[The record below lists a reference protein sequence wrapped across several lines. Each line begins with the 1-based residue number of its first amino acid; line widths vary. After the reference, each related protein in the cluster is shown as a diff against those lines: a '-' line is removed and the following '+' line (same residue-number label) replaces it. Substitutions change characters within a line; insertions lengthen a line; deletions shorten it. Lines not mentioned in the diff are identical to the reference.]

1 MIEAG
6 DYFPEK
12 DTAAPMNNLPNSG
25 YLLSQLLHSSLDVI
39 YFKDCQ
45 SRFIMCNRACAE
57 KHGWVSPEEGVG
69 LTDFDVFSRSHAQ
82 QAFEDERRIIETG
95 EMLKGIEEKETWP
108 DGHVTWCST
117 TKVPMRNDQGE
128 IVGIFGITR
137 DITAGKQVKLKAQ
150 RYAEEINAIKE
161 MLEEDARMAGQLQRS
176 FFQTEFPVFPA
187 GVDPVDSCIEFKHHF
202 NTRNLVSGD
211 YCYVKPLS
219 ETRVAVLLCDVLGSG
234 ARAALGSSLIRGIMQ
249 DLSAVEEDPSAY
261 VGHLN
266 EQLYPLLNADGLLLD
281 ITACYMVLDV
291 ATGIARVASAGHP
304 LPLHFS
310 PGKPTG
316 WLFENLVLRGPA
328 LAVERDARFR
338 TVTCQLAPGDQVVLY
353 TDGLFALKNVQGEP
367 FCEKRLLSTARALP
381 DGPLEGIFSGLTDAA
396 IAFSKEGH
404 FEDDVCLVGFH
415 LRKLLETA

>member
-1 MIEAG
+1 
-6 DYFPEK
+6 
-12 DTAAPMNNLPNSG
+12 MNDLPNSG
-25 YLLSQLLHSSLDVI
+25 YLLNQLLHSSLDVI

-57 KHGWVSPEEGVG
+57 KHGWVSPEKGVG
-69 LTDFDVFSRSHAQ
+69 LTDFDVFCSDHAQ
-82 QAFEDERRIIETG
+82 QAFDAEQHIIATG
-95 EMLKGIEEKETWP
+95 KMLKGIEEKETWP

-137 DITAGKQVKLKAQ
+137 DITARKEVKLKAQ
-150 RYAEEINAIKE
+150 RYAEEINAIKD

-187 GVDPVDSCIEFKHHF
+187 GVDPADSCIEFKHHF

-211 YCYVKPLS
+211 YSYVKQLS
-219 ETRVAVLLCDVLGSG
+219 ESKVAILLCDVLGSG

-249 DLSAVEEDPSAY
+249 DLSALEEDPSAY

-266 EQLYPLLNADGLLLD
+266 EQLYPLLHSDGLLLD
-281 ITACYMVLDV
+281 VTACYMVLDV
-291 ATGIARVASAGHP
+291 ATGMAQVASAGHP

-310 PGKPTG
+310 PGKPAK
-316 WLFENLVLRGPA
+316 WLFENLVMRGPA
-328 LAVERDARFR
+328 LAAERDAKFR
-338 TVTCQLAPGDQVVLY
+338 TVTCHLQPGDLVVLY

-367 FCEKRLLSTARALP
+367 FCEKRLLSTAQSLV
-381 DGPLEGIFSGLTDAA
+381 DEPLEQIFSGLTEAA
-396 IAFSKEGH
+396 IAFSKDGT

-415 LRKLLETA
+415 LRELLGS